1 MPVFAADTFVQK
13 LIKMK
18 VKLVFLFALTLSLA
32 YGQGS
37 FRTASFS
44 LTIKGTSS
52 LHDWESQAKEVRAN
66 GAMTVEA
73 DGLKSIQSL
82 TVDIPVKSI
91 KSPKGSIMDNK
102 TYDALKAN
110 SYANITF
117 KLEKASVNKKG
128 DSYDINATGYLTIAG
143 VTNKID
149 LYVRAKVGSDGTLT
163 FSGSK
168 KLKMTD
174 YKVKSPTAFL
184 GTMTTGDDIE
194 IVFQLSM
201 K

>member
-1 MPVFAADTFVQK
+1 
-13 LIKMK
+13 MK
-18 VKLVFLFALTLSLA
+18 VKLVILFALSLSVA

-37 FRTASFS
+37 FRTAGFS
-44 LTIKGTSS
+44 LVIKGTSN
-52 LHDWESQAKEVRAN
+52 LHEWESQAKEVRAN
-66 GAMTVEA
+66 GAMTVDAE
-73 DGLKSIQSL
+73 GFKSIQSL
-82 TVDIPVKSI
+82 SVEIPVKTI

-102 TYDALKAN
+102 TYDALKADN
-110 SYANITF
+110 YPNITF
-117 KLEKASVNKKG
+117 KLEKASVTKKG

-149 LYVRAKVGSDGTLT
+149 LYVRGKVGADGSVT
-163 FSGSK
+163 FNGSK

-174 YKVKSPTAFL
+174 FKIKPPTALL
-184 GTMTTGDDIE
+184 GTLTTGDEVE